1 MEGDADQQ
9 IQILKYRKQTRDTIQ
24 MEITTMEAPPQP
36 IIATMIMTAVE
47 T

>member
-1 MEGDADQQ
+1 MEGDADHQ

-24 MEITTMEAPPQP
+24 MEITTTEALLQP